1 MALKHNPEKD
11 SKTLGIMTLLPKQR
25 INVNTSSVPSC
36 KKILV
41 IFLAT
46 SLFIGAFYAFKHYNA
61 KGHHHRAKH
70 RVGRPHH
77 VGHGSGTDGKGKI
90 RQAIDANLEQIKS
103 RAGNIYLDNE
113 VVALKNHQ
121 EVVKP
126 HDDDHEDD
134 AYGEEDDDE
143 YDDDDD
149 EDDDDEDEKE
159 HKTNDAP
166 K

>member
-1 MALKHNPEKD
+1 MALKLNPEKD
-11 SKTLGIMTLLPKQR
+11 SKTMGFMTILPKQR

-36 KKILV
+36 KKIVV

-46 SLFIGAFYAFKHYNA
+46 SLFIGAFYAFRNYNV
-61 KGHHHRAKH
+61 KGHHQRGKQRA
-70 RVGRPHH
+70 GRPHH
-77 VGHGSGTDGKGKI
+77 VGHGSGTDGKDKI

-113 VVALKNHQ
+113 VEVLEHHQ
-121 EVVKP
+121 EDVKH

-143 YDDDDD
+143 YDDDD
-149 EDDDDEDEKE
+149 EDDDEDEYE
-159 HKTNDAP
+159 DEYERHMLR
-166 K
+166 